1 MRQPLIPHR
10 SSLAQPSS
18 VKLLAAGSVAYNW
31 QGGLLGGLGSD
42 AILRYVALVQTETTL
57 SRQEQTELAR
67 LGFSLGPQLGSG
79 AMSTVYA
86 LSGLHLAPGQS
97 APFPGH
103 AELAIKVLHAMHTGN
118 IDLVLRFLQE
128 EAVAAKVRHPA
139 ILRIFGSG
147 MIGVRPYLL
156 MERLTNTLHHQLP
169 FLDRMARIY
178 IAIRVAQGAAV
189 LHESGVIHRDLK
201 PSNVMVGG
209 GAAPVVKI
217 VDFSLAKWQ
226 SVPAGLRISTAQSD
240 VLGTAEYRAP
250 EAWISAK
257 EADEKSDV
265 YSLGVMLFELWN
277 DRLPFLGVRQC
288 ELMDQH
294 LYETA
299 PLLPSSPQPLTDLVA
314 AMLDKRRSRRPRMHE
329 VAQRLLKIVKPR

>member
-1 MRQPLIPHR
+1 M
-10 SSLAQPSS
+10 
-18 VKLLAAGSVAYNW
+18 
-31 QGGLLGGLGSD
+31 
-42 AILRYVALVQTETTL
+42 VQTETKL
-57 SRQEQTELAR
+57 SRQERTDLAR
-67 LGFSLGPQLGSG
+67 LGFSLGPQLGTG

-86 LSGLHLAPGQS
+86 ISGTHLAPGQS
-97 APFPGH
+97 APFPGY

-128 EAVAAKVRHPA
+128 ESVAAKVRHPA

-147 MIGVRPYLL
+147 MIGDRPYLL
-156 MERLTNTLHHQLP
+156 MERLTNTLHQQLRS
-169 FLDRMARIY
+169 LDRMARMQ
-178 IAIRVAQGAAV
+178 IAVRVAQGAAA
-189 LHESGVIHRDLK
+189 LHEFGVIHRDLK
-201 PSNVMVGG
+201 PGNVMIGG
-209 GAAPVVKI
+209 GDASVVKI

-257 EADEKSDV
+257 DADEKSDV
-265 YSLGVMLFELWN
+265 YSLGVMMFELWN

-294 LYETA
+294 LYEMA
-299 PLLPSSPQPLTDLVA
+299 PLLPAAPQPLADLVA
-314 AMLDKRRSRRPRMHE
+314 AMLDKRRNRRPRMHD
-329 VAQRLLKIVKPR
+329 VAQTLLKIVKLR